1 MDKSKNK
8 GSNVFYGEYSLSHW
22 IELLLKKNII
32 LPTYQRH
39 FVWDEERVTKLMET
53 FYNHEF
59 VPPVIIGAHNNMGAL
74 ENLILDGQQRLTS
87 ILISYVGYMPDK
99 KFLRKL
105 ADESYADEDDFYD
118 DEKTDIWKWTFR
130 NWLTDNPDENKR
142 EEIRKRIGKSEEYYE
157 YTKGLNLD
165 EKFYDETFL
174 GFSYIVP
181 NNKEETAQ
189 QKFYSSVFRNIN
201 RQGISLQ
208 PEESRESLYYLN
220 KDMYQ
225 LFQPEFAKRFKV
237 TKPSGGSNGYLDF
250 TRCLSFLF
258 QYLKNDCSSNK
269 IAQHFSGKRMETYY
283 EDFIYHVVGDKPI
296 DRYYDFKK
304 VFPNNNFQD
313 RQKLIIAT
321 CQELGLEKKIWPSII
336 DLDTYF
342 FGLIF
347 YVFINEKRVDSTRGS
362 GLFKELDSKIDEY
375 KDTNS
380 EDNKYHSKNPAALKY
395 LRRRLGDSIAI
406 YKKYLR

>member
-1 MDKSKNK
+1 MEKSNNK

-22 IELLLKKNII
+22 IDLLLKKNIV

-39 FVWDEERVTKLMET
+39 FVWEEERVTKLMET

-59 VPPVIIGAHNNMGAL
+59 VPPVIIGAHNYKGGL

-87 ILISYVGYMPDK
+87 ILISFVGYMPDK
-99 KFLRKL
+99 KFLKKL
-105 ADESYADEDDFYD
+105 ADESYVDEDDFYE
-118 DEKTDIWKWTFR
+118 DEKTDIRKWTFR
-130 NWLTDNPDENKR
+130 NWLTDNPDANTR
-142 EEIRKRIGKSEEYYE
+142 DGIRKRIGGTEEYYE
-157 YTKGLNLD
+157 YTKGLSLD
-165 EKFYDETFL
+165 KKFYDETFL

-181 NNKEETAQ
+181 NSKEETVQ

-225 LFQPEFAKRFKV
+225 LFQPDFAKRFKV

-258 QYLKNDCSSNK
+258 QYLKNDGSSK

-283 EDFIYHVVGDKPI
+283 EDFIYHVVGEKPI
-296 DRYYDFKK
+296 DRYFDFKE
-304 VFPNNNFQD
+304 VFPHNNYQD
-313 RQKLIIAT
+313 RQKRIIST
-321 CQELGLEKKIWPSII
+321 CQDLGLEKKIYSSII

-347 YVFINEKRVDSTRGS
+347 YVFIMNQEIDSTKTS
-362 GLFKELDSKIDEY
+362 ELFRELDSKIEEY
-375 KDTNS
+375 KDTKS

-395 LRRRLGDSIAI
+395 LRRRLSDSITI
-406 YKKYLR
+406 YQKYLK